1 MPSLFSRL
9 KGNGKLK
16 SKKGAL
22 DQLAN
27 QQPQKPRWDD
37 AWTRKTIEPEEVV
50 QLIRFCT
57 EELKARGMT
66 SKVSGP
72 AAAAPA
78 LRRKRAALPLR
89 PVPQQ
94 ANANGT
100 LQLSTSHSC
109 SSLSARP
116 PTRAPSVPLCDTF
129 STAKMAARCSA
140 ARPWPRSCG

>member
-9 KGNGKLK
+9 KGRDGKLK

-37 AWTRKTIEPEEVV
+37 AWTRKTIEPEEVQ

-66 SKVSGP
+66 SNSGP
-72 AAAAPA
+72 AVPA
-78 LRRKRAALPLR
+78 L
-89 PVPQQ
+89 
-94 ANANGT
+94 
-100 LQLSTSHSC
+100 HI
-109 SSLSARP
+109 
-116 PTRAPSVPLCDTF
+116 
-129 STAKMAARCSA
+129 
-140 ARPWPRSCG
+140 

>member
-37 AWTRKTIEPEEVV
+37 AWTRKTIEPEEVQ

-66 SKVSGP
+66 SNLGP
-72 AAAAPA
+72 
-78 LRRKRAALPLR
+78 
-89 PVPQQ
+89 
-94 ANANGT
+94 
-100 LQLSTSHSC
+100 C
-109 SSLSARP
+109 CARP
-116 PTRAPSVPLCDTF
+116 AQEASGFPPGALCHNRQ
-129 STAKMAARCSA
+129 S
-140 ARPWPRSCG
+140 